1 MLTHV
6 ILGTCA
12 GDSGFEARAGTRFRR
27 RRRRRCRIS
36 RSRPYKGELQKN
48 TLRSRQHKG
57 AKSGAAPSP
66 APVVLR
72 SQQHKG
78 AKSGASPSP
87 APVVL
92 RSRQHKGAKSGASP
106 SPAPVV
112 LRSRQHKGAKSGA
125 SPATTGT
132 GTTAPT
138 SNKNGNANHIATL
151 YIFKLPIVR
160 FSGCYV
166 IVI

>member
-6 ILGTCA
+6 ITGTCA
-12 GDSGFEARAGTRFRR
+12 GDPGFEARAGTRFRR
-27 RRRRRCRIS
+27 RGRRRRRLP

-48 TLRSRQHKG
+48 T
-57 AKSGAAPSP
+57 
-66 APVVLR
+66 
-72 SQQHKG
+72 
-78 AKSGASPSP
+78 
-87 APVVL
+87 L

-112 LRSRQHKGAKSGA
+112 LRSRQHQGAKSGA

-132 GTTAPT
+132 GTTTPT

-151 YIFKLPIVR
+151 YILKLPIVR

-166 IVI
+166 IHNLFIFAVLLCRHTLSQASVGHA